1 MTTKF
6 VTGAQ
11 PPHDPAAEMLP
22 DPPQKHDMLQEPDAT
37 VARYTLRTLFEERSE
52 DVIVRGEGYL
62 RTRMGPRG
70 EWETELYPD
79 CMVAFGV
86 DPRGIERRNGYVIS
100 EMGKPPDFV
109 LEVASE
115 STGRR
120 DTTVKR
126 VGYARL
132 GVPEYWRFDRTGG
145 EYHGAALAGDRL
157 VNREYEPIE
166 VTSDEDGVVRGYSEV
181 LGLTL
186 CWVEGRLRFYD
197 PVSGEYLRT
206 YSESEAERQ
215 AAKER
220 AAAAELEVHRLR
232 EQIRSQQ

>member
-1 MTTKF
+1 
-6 VTGAQ
+6 
-11 PPHDPAAEMLP
+11 
-22 DPPQKHDMLQEPDAT
+22 
-37 VARYTLRTLFEERSE
+37 
-52 DVIVRGEGYL
+52 
-62 RTRMGPRG
+62 
-70 EWETELYPD
+70 
-79 CMVAFGV
+79 
-86 DPRGIERRNGYVIS
+86 
-100 EMGKPPDFV
+100 MGKPPDFV

-157 VNREYEPIE
+157 VNGEYEPIE

-197 PVSGEYLRT
+197 PVSGEYLLT

-220 AAAAELEVHRLR
+220 AAAAELEVRRLR